1 MLDNFKALRAAMTP
15 LRRVAYEVGL
25 AMDLAGHLGI
35 GPRIERWLAATRLN
49 LLAFLEKGQSNEN

>member
-1 MLDNFKALRAAMTP
+1 MLDHFKALRAAMTP
-15 LRRVAYEVGL
+15 LRRVTYEVGL